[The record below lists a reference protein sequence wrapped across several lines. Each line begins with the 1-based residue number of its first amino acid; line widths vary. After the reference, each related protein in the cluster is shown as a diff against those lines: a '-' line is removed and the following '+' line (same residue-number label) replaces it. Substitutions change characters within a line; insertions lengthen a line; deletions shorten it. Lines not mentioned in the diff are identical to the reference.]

1 MAYQSR
7 VLGAINVTKNAKDAA
22 NDADSKLAEL
32 MANPEYLRHSSA
44 VIHDALKDGFDVLQL
59 PNGDIVTTGTKVVV
73 TTYSWDS
80 GKGKLA
86 KRTSGVDEKPRRA
99 RKPAKA
105 DEELAD

>member
-7 VLGAINVTKNAKDAA
+7 VLGAINVTKNAKQAA
-22 NDADSKLAEL
+22 SESDSAMADL

-44 VIHDALKDGFDVLQL
+44 VIHEALKDGFDVLQL

-80 GKGKLA
+80 SKNKLT
-86 KRTSGVDEKPRRA
+86 KRTSSGEEKTRRKSKKESA
-99 RKPAKA
+99 EA
-105 DEELAD
+105 